1 VLPPLHEG
9 SVQPVDEF
17 ALILESYRQVDEGE
31 KAHARAVVR
40 QSLMTLQRII
50 ELLVTTGGTNAHF
63 RKGVSCLKVQEIPF
77 YLFLY
82 FVFRRCEMVQLKSAS
97 T

>member
-17 ALILESYRQVDEGE
+17 ALILGSYRQVDEAE
-31 KAHARAVVR
+31 KPHARAVVR

-63 RKGVSCLKVQEIPF
+63 RKGVSCLKV
-77 YLFLY
+77 
-82 FVFRRCEMVQLKSAS
+82 RNAS
-97 T
+97 LSTELNFFNHLSGNARWRD